1 MTESQEE
8 FINGFNAAI
17 KERCVYRYITR
28 DSDLQ
33 RAACAESEEML
44 ALVSEEKAK
53 AIADADEHFSNVL
66 LGCESLTKAIIAE
79 IKMWLLLKE
88 DKPDAA
94 WSQLVIAQNGFEN
107 ALKANEGFSEAARQ
121 LRRLHSIETLAF
133 PPQTFLSTGWIVK
146 NEICSICESDYED
159 CEHVKGRPYMG
170 QFCYVRLI
178 PQEIDHVSIVDS
190 PASKHCRVLTMGVK
204 GGKRNVM
211 TWLIEPDE
219 GDGNSEGKTEAESGG
234 MTIQG
239 TIATSS
245 TLQEGAV
252 PQ

>member
-28 DSDLQ
+28 DSGLQ
-33 RAACAESEEML
+33 RAACTELEEML
-44 ALVSEEKAK
+44 AIVSEEKAK

-66 LGCESLTKAIIAE
+66 LGCESLTKAIITE

-94 WSQLVIAQNGFEN
+94 WDQLVIAQDEFEN
-107 ALKANEGFSEAARQ
+107 ALKADEGFSEAARQ
-121 LRRLHSIETLAF
+121 LRRLNSVETLVF
-133 PPQTFLSTGWIVK
+133 PPQTFFSTGWIVK
-146 NEICSICESDYED
+146 DEICSICESDYED
-159 CEHVKGRPYMG
+159 CEHIKGRPYMG
-170 QFCYVRLI
+170 QFCHVSLI
-178 PQEIDHVSIVDS
+178 PQEVDHVSIVDS
-190 PASKHCRVLTMGVK
+190 PASKHCRAFSMGVK
-204 GGKRNVM
+204 GGKRSVM

-219 GDGNSEGKTEAESGG
+219 GEMGSKTETESGG

-239 TIATSS
+239 TIATSP
-245 TLQEGAV
+245 TLHDL
-252 PQ
+252 